1 MGNYAASGGYWVS
14 TYGDRIFAETN
25 TITGSIGVFG
35 MFFDV
40 QKLANT
46 YGITFDT
53 AKTGNYADFET
64 DHAAQDAAGTRA
76 RPVPRGRPLR
86 QVRRQ
91 GLRAAATSRTPRSQ
105 AIAQGR
111 VWAGTEALNL
121 HLVDEIGGLQK
132 AIDYAADKAKLG
144 TSYELREV
152 PKQVTF
158 AETISTLLS
167 NQEAPVEAVK
177 PDLFTRQLLKMKADL
192 KTLQEFNDPMGMY
205 ARLPLGFNVR

>member
-1 MGNYAASGGYWVS
+1 M
-14 TYGDRIFAETN
+14 
-25 TITGSIGVFG
+25 FG
-35 MFFDV
+35 IFFDV

-64 DHAAQDAAGTRA
+64 ITRPKTPQELPLAQSRVDDLYSKFIDK
-76 RPVPRGRPLR
+76 VSRGRNIPVD
-86 QVRRQ
+86 QV
-91 GLRAAATSRTPRSQ
+91 Q

-111 VWAGTEALNL
+111 VWTGSEALNL

-132 AIDYAADKAKLG
+132 AIDYAVDKAKLG
-144 TSYELREV
+144 TNYELREV

-158 AETISTLLS
+158 AETLSTLLS
-167 NQEAPVEAVK
+167 NQEAPIEEVK
-177 PDLFTRQLLKMKADL
+177 PDMFTRQLLKMKSDL

-205 ARLPLGFNVR
+205 ARLPLGFNLR